1 VYDGADTVV
10 KGESNKERSEDAT
23 REIERSLASL
33 GFVDRQGEDGH
44 LDMDSRRGTVMRKTV
59 QGRMAVNKGMGTPTH
74 VKGRVRWGP
83 DTTPT
88 WKPGKVEHF
97 TTLVGGGIGRIFLE
111 DMDIKFDEKEEVE
124 EDGVCT
130 PYPRT
135 RFAVGT

>member
-59 QGRMAVNKGMGTPTH
+59 QGRMAVNKGMGN
-74 VKGRVRWGP
+74 
-83 DTTPT
+83 
-88 WKPGKVEHF
+88 
-97 TTLVGGGIGRIFLE
+97 
-111 DMDIKFDEKEEVE
+111 
-124 EDGVCT
+124 
-130 PYPRT
+130 
-135 RFAVGT
+135 